1 MVNFELFCRI
11 GQVAF
16 FCNTLRYILSHV
28 HPIPQDKRMVVS
40 RCQWMKAQ
48 WVGVS
53 PVNWLTDFSDR
64 PREVLLMWKDRTGF
78 SMFFGTMSS
87 CGPGPAVEW
96 RSTHV

>member
-1 MVNFELFCRI
+1 
-11 GQVAF
+11 
-16 FCNTLRYILSHV
+16 
-28 HPIPQDKRMVVS
+28 MVVS